1 MEVFSPVAALAAE
14 GGGLFEEA
22 RSVNST
28 AKTEKSI
35 SDELFNESATKADQ
49 KATRNKEEVHK
60 KTSNKAKETGK
71 APDLIPA
78 KKKQQMITSFLKT
91 QEKMII
97 NKPKKKQKLQKKLR
111 LKKNKL
117 QKKRQNLTK

>member
-35 SDELFNESATKADQ
+35 SDELFNESATKTNQ

-78 KKKQQMITSFLKT
+78 KKKQRMTTNQ
-91 QEKMII
+91 
-97 NKPKKKQKLQKKLR
+97 
-111 LKKNKL
+111 
-117 QKKRQNLTK
+117 